1 MSRNPLRAATQ
12 FFGGRVCL
20 DFANTLDWRTS
31 GDPQEL
37 IPDYETLIAWSVRR
51 GTVSKKTANR
61 LCSHARANP
70 AAVAVA
76 MAGAFSLRAEIW
88 KIAEGL
94 IEKRQIDLDVVNAI
108 VAPLPRQPRL
118 LGQAG
123 TYLYDLPGDDLSAP
137 LWPVLWSL
145 TAVLTSDDAMR
156 IGCCHA
162 GGCGWFYVDES
173 PNRTRM
179 WCSSEVCGNRE
190 RARRAYARRSKPTQ
204 SVRRRP
210 RTIA

>member
-1 MSRNPLRAATQ
+1 MSRNTLRAATQ

-37 IPDYETLIAWSVRR
+37 IPDYDTFIAWSVRR
-51 GTVSKKTANR
+51 STVSAKTANR
-61 LCSHARANP
+61 LRSHARANP

-88 KIAEGL
+88 KIAERL
-94 IEKRQIDLDVVNAI
+94 IEKRPIDLDIVNAM

-118 LGQAG
+118 LGQTG
-123 TYLYDLPGDDLSAP
+123 TYLHDLPGDDLSAP

-145 TAVLTSDDAMR
+145 TAVLTSEDAMR
-156 IGCCHA
+156 FGCCHA

-190 RARRAYARRSKPTQ
+190 RARRAYARRSKPKQ
-204 SVRRRP
+204 SIRRRA